1 MPYRDDREALS
12 LQVAELER
20 ENEEL
25 KEQIDDLRAEAKRQ
39 RDEDR
44 NVRQSGALKACVIC
58 GGSLL
63 PVAVFAGRENNP
75 VPLSLSTLRFGSPRG
90 GFTHSAPIKAL
101 VCSSC
106 GFIHSFIDIGAT
118 AGARVTEDFQ
128 TAGSKP
134 APPPGESGTF
144 PPSESG
150 SRRVGESGSS
160 SKTEPND

>member
-1 MPYRDDREALS
+1 M
-12 LQVAELER
+12 QVAELER

-39 RDEDR
+39 RDEAR

-118 AGARVTEDFQ
+118 AGARVTADLQ
-128 TAGSKP
+128 PVGSKP
-134 APPPGESGTF
+134 ESKIEPPAETRPGESGSF

-150 SRRVGESGSS
+150 SRRIGDVARSGDDDD
-160 SKTEPND
+160 ED